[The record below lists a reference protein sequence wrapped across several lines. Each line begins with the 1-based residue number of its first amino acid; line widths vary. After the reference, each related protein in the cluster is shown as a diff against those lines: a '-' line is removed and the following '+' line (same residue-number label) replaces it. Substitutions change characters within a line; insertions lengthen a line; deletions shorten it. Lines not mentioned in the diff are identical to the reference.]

1 MKVLAVLTLLA
12 LAAFGQATVDSKV
25 NRPVNKVIKLLKQMQ
40 SQLEAEQKED
50 EEVYDK
56 LSCWCESND
65 KQKNKEIEEAESR
78 ITQLTTTVEELTSA
92 SSRLNTEIADLADEI
107 AKNEEAL
114 KQATAIRTKEHNEF
128 ADEEQDMTEAIASL
142 KAAIVVLSKHHAPSA
157 EALMNIGTMLR
168 HQMHIHKDMLQHLT
182 HKVRRTL
189 TTLVQGDFFGK
200 APAFKQA
207 YAPQSGEIFGILTN
221 MLDTFQANLAQAQKE
236 EANRQADFDAL
247 KAAKE
252 AEIKAGQEQLE
263 AKKAELAKTDED
275 NAQAKQDLAD
285 TQGSL
290 AADQQFL
297 ADLKEKCS
305 QTDEEWNQRQADR
318 QAEMQAVS
326 QALAIL
332 TSDDAHDVFTR
343 TFNAAFI
350 EKSVARKD
358 SRRETASMI
367 LKSAAQKFHNNAL
380 MQLAAS
386 AQLDAFTRVKK
397 AIDDMVAQ
405 LLKEQKDEQ
414 AHRDWCNEERNSND
428 RSAENAERTKGD
440 LQAAI
445 EDLNNKIDNLNKEV
459 DTLNAEIAD
468 AQIQIKRAGE
478 DREAENRDF
487 QATVTDQRETQKVL
501 QRALSV
507 LQAVYNQALLQMKQ
521 GPPPPP
527 GFSAYKQNAGAGGVM
542 ALIQKIIG
550 EAKQMEQETVQAE
563 KDAQAA
569 YETFVKDTNADI
581 AMKQRQIVDATESK
595 AKAEL
600 DRTAAE
606 DDLKATMTELD
617 ELAAYSANLHAS
629 CDFVVKNYD
638 IRQTAR
644 AQEIEALRQAKAI
657 LSGAQ
662 FSGAALLRRK

>member
-1 MKVLAVLTLLA
+1 
-12 LAAFGQATVDSKV
+12 
-25 NRPVNKVIKLLKQMQ
+25 VNKVIKLLKQMQ
-40 SQLEAEQKED
+40 TQLEAEQKED

-65 KQKNKEIEEAESR
+65 KQKNKEIEEAEGR

-107 AKNEEAL
+107 AKNEQAL
-114 KQATAIRTKEHNEF
+114 KQATAIRAKEHAEF
-128 ADEEQDMTEAIASL
+128 ADEAQDMTEAIASL

-236 EANRQADFDAL
+236 EATRQADFDAL

-350 EKSVARKD
+350 EKSAAHKD
-358 SRRETASMI
+358 SRRESASLI
-367 LKSAAQKFHNNAL
+367 LKTAGQKFHNNAL
-380 MQLAAS
+380 VQLAGQV
-386 AQLDAFTRVKK
+386 QLDAFTRVKK

-440 LQAAI
+440 LNAAI
-445 EDLNNKIDNLNKEV
+445 EDLNNKIDNLNKEI

-507 LQAVYNQALLQMKQ
+507 LQAVYQAALVQMKQ

-550 EAKQMEQETVQAE
+550 EAKQMENETVQAE
-563 KDAQAA
+563 KDAQSA
-569 YETFVKDTNADI
+569 YETFVKDTNTDI
-581 AMKQRQIVDATESK
+581 ADKQRQIVDSTESK

-600 DRTAAE
+600 DRTQAE

-629 CDFVVKNYD
+629 CDFVVKNFD